1 MRVFISGQ
9 KYFGAEVLRVC
20 LNLQIEVVG
29 VCAPFEDRYLR
40 PLAELN
46 GIPVMNAGALNK
58 GTCPRGIDLGITAHS
73 FDYIGHATR
82 MIPRLGW
89 IGYHPSLL
97 PRHRGRSAVE
107 WALKMRDFATGGTVY
122 WLNAGIDRGDIER
135 QEVVWIDPA
144 RYSGDV
150 KKNAAEIW
158 RDQLLPMGVRLMAGA
173 LADIKNGIYNRSA
186 QDARFSTFEPSLDVK
201 DIFRPDLLCLGDGAN
216 SKPNLDSMAFKNKL
230 KYDENTTKCREV
242 EEI

>member
-73 FDYIGHATR
+73 FDYVGHATR
-82 MIPRLGW
+82 MVPKLGW

-97 PRHRGRSAVE
+97 PRHRGRSAIE
-107 WALKMRDFATGGTVY
+107 WALKMRDFVTGGTVY

-135 QEVVWIDPA
+135 QEMAWIDPA
-144 RYSGDV
+144 HYSGDV

-158 RDQLLPMGVRLMAGA
+158 REQLLPMGVRLMAGA
-173 LADIKNGIYNRSA
+173 LADIKNGTYNRAA
-186 QDARFSTFEPSLDVK
+186 QDVRFSTFEPSLDVK
-201 DIFRPDLLCLGDGAN
+201 DIFRPDLLCLGDGTN
-216 SKPNLDSMAFKNKL
+216 GKPGLGSTAVKNKL
-230 KYDENTTKCREV
+230 KYGVNTV
-242 EEI
+242 